1 MKIFLDANI
10 LVATLNK
17 EYPIFTYTSRILSL
31 TDRPGFRLYTSS
43 LCLAVAFYF
52 ASKKSGVELARNKI
66 IIVKEKINLAIISED
81 AVNRALSNP
90 KVIDIEDGFQY
101 YAAKEAGCECII
113 TEDLNDFYFSEI
125 KVIDS
130 KSFLRQYVF

>member
-43 LCLAVAFYF
+43 LCLAVVFYF

-81 AVNRALSNP
+81 AVNQALSNP

-130 KSFLRQYVF
+130 ESFLRQYVF